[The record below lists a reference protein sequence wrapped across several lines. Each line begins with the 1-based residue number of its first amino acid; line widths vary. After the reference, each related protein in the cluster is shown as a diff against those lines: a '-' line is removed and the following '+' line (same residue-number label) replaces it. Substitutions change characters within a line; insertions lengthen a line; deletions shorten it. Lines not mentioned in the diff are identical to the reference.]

1 MDIQVKGPDGH
12 LRTPVCD
19 ADGKLVVTG
28 IAGGGGGAGDASAAN
43 QTTQIAQIGEV
54 QTSPTA
60 NTVLDRLKT
69 LASLIGEVQA
79 SPTSN
84 TLLDRVKGLATLL
97 AGGLPAALTPGGG
110 VKMGLVDEIPAGTK
124 SIGAVSSN
132 SVVSSATITRPEN
145 TTAYAA
151 KDVISTTLGAVIE
164 FTGMA
169 RANGGFGSLVKS
181 RVMTNQSTC
190 IASLSL
196 HLFNAAPTAIA
207 DNAQYTMLWA
217 NRDKRIGTIR
227 FPALS
232 TGGTGSDAAAAMRPS
247 YDGAYSIPDFRYQCA
262 ANDTKLYGILVTED
276 VFTPASGQIFFI
288 EHTADWLS

>member
-1 MDIQVKGPDGH
+1 MSVYAQEYPRAVVPLGIDPSGVP
-12 LRTPVCD
+12 TPIGVSS
-19 ADGKLVVTG
+19 
-28 IAGGGGGAGDASAAN
+28 GGG
-43 QTTQIAQIGEV
+43 
-54 QTSPTA
+54 
-60 NTVLDRLKT
+60 LKT
-69 LASLIGEVQA
+69 
-79 SPTSN
+79 
-84 TLLDRVKGLATLL
+84 
-97 AGGLPAALTPGGG
+97 
-110 VKMGLVDEIPAGTK
+110 GLVDALPAGTN
-124 SIGAVSSN
+124 SIGAVFSN
-132 SVVSSATITRPEN
+132 SVISSATVTRPSD

-151 KDVISTTLGAVIE
+151 KDVISTALGAVIE
-164 FTGMA
+164 FAGMA
-169 RANGGFGSLVKS
+169 RNNGGFGSLVKS

-247 YDGAYSIPDFRYQCA
+247 YDGAYSIPDIRYQCA
-262 ANDTKLYGILVTED
+262 ANDTKLYGILTTED
-276 VFTPASGQIFFI
+276 IFTPASGQLFFI